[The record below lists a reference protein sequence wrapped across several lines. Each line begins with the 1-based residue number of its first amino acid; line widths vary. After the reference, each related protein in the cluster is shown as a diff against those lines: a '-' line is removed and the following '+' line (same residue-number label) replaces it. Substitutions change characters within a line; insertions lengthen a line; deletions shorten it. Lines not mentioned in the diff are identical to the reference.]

1 MIKSITLRTPHFS
14 EPARI
19 TLPFQT
25 GTTMADKQIDEYL
38 DIMSEMITVLN
49 NEDDED
55 QNMNAVV
62 NYLQV
67 YRDVLTLR
75 EAKAIESVK
84 GIQTP

>member
-1 MIKSITLRTPHFS
+1 
-14 EPARI
+14 
-19 TLPFQT
+19 
-25 GTTMADKQIDEYL
+25 MADKQIDEYL

-67 YRDVLTLR
+67 YRDVLKLR